1 MADFSKAELLNRNDL
16 MGMYENYQN
25 ARPRWKNHWWDGV
38 ETLYKSC
45 ADWAKKYILD
55 PVARTLEKIK
65 VSRNR
70 CTQIEAGLFKMT
82 NGVFIRSFVN
92 LDTEDL
98 TDTQKVYLFKFYTK
112 EKELIFNKVGTT
124 VKTCLARL
132 KKEIKEYKDFP
143 IGYVEIHR
151 IYDCGEYPAEG
162 FESYV
167 RAYLIKHHPQAFKK
181 NDRFFSIVVEP
192 DLIDRLYQHF
202 ICEF

>member
-1 MADFSKAELLNRNDL
+1 MATISKDTLVLTNDL
-16 MGMYENYQN
+16 EGCYERFQSTS
-25 ARPRWKNHWWDGV
+25 ARWKNYWWAGV
-38 ETLYKSC
+38 EEIYNSC
-45 ADWAKKYILD
+45 KDWAKKFILD
-55 PVARTLEKIK
+55 PIARTLEKIK
-65 VSRNR
+65 VKRNR
-70 CTQIEAGLFKMT
+70 CTKIGTGLYQMT
-82 NGVFIRSFVN
+82 NGVYIKSFVN

-132 KKEIKEYKDFP
+132 KQEIKEYEDFP

-167 RAYLIKHHPQAFKK
+167 RAYLIKHYPQAFKK
-181 NDRFFSIVVEP
+181 NDRFFSIKVEP
-192 DLIDRLYQHF
+192 DLIDKLYHHF